1 LAIISLNSGSFCH
14 GEEIAQKVE
23 ESLGLERI
31 EEKLLVETSQRFNI
45 SRDKLVRTMTGPT
58 PFFNKFTREREKNT
72 AYLKVVLADL
82 IQDDNRMLFGMPTHL
97 LPQTIPHL
105 LKVCIIA
112 NFEYRVKQAMAQKG
126 IAEKEAGRII
136 RYDDKEQLQWT
147 QFLFDEA
154 PYESK
159 LFEVLIPMQDRA
171 VDEAVTEIINH
182 ASGEA
187 LRTIPESLMAAKD
200 FALAARVNLELVN
213 AGHSVDVTAREGIVT
228 LSINNYVVRLEKY
241 QDELKQVAEKVA
253 GVAGV
258 ETRIGAKFSPP
269 SILPMGDVDL
279 PSKILLVD
287 DEKEFV
293 HTLSERL
300 ETRDISSSIVYD
312 GEEAL
317 EYIKHDEPDVM
328 VLDLKMPGIDGI
340 EVLRRVKRDY
350 PHIEVI
356 ILTGHGSEREE
367 TMAEQLGAFAY
378 LHKPVNIDV
387 LTQVMKEAYQKV
399 NKLKESMGWGEKSGF
414 EDTSQ
419 PG

>member
-1 LAIISLNSGSFCH
+1 LAIISLYSGSFCH
-14 GEEIAQKVE
+14 GEEIAQKVADK
-23 ESLGLERI
+23 LGLERI
-31 EEKLLVETSQRFNI
+31 EEKLLLETARRFNLN
-45 SRDKLVRTMTGPT
+45 RDKLIRTMTGPT
-58 PFFNKFTREREKNT
+58 PFFNKFTREREKNV
-72 AYLKVVLADL
+72 ASLKVVLADL
-82 IQDDNRMLFGMPTHL
+82 IREDDKMLFGMSAHL
-97 LPQTIPHL
+97 LPETIPHL
-105 LKVCIIA
+105 LKICVIA
-112 NFEYRVKQAMAQKG
+112 NFEYRAKQAVAQKG
-126 IAEKEAGRII
+126 IAEKEAERMV
-136 RYDDKEQLQWT
+136 RNDDKEQLQWT

-154 PYESK
+154 PYENK
-159 LFEVLIPMQDRA
+159 LFDVLIPMQERSIDDA
-171 VDEAVTEIINH
+171 IAEITGH
-182 ASGEA
+182 AQSEM
-187 LRTIPESLMAAKD
+187 LRTTPDSLMAAKD

-213 AGHSVDVTAREGIVT
+213 AGHSVDVTANEGIVT
-228 LSINNYVVRLEKY
+228 LTINNYVVRLEKY
-241 QDELKQVAEKVA
+241 RDELKQAAEKVA

-269 SILPMGDVDL
+269 PILSMGDVEL
-279 PSKILLVD
+279 PKKILLVD

-317 EYIKHDEPDVM
+317 EYIKRDEPDVM

-367 TMAEQLGAFAY
+367 AMAEQLGAFAY

-399 NKLKESMGWGEKSGF
+399 NKLKESMGKGENPS
-414 EDTSQ
+414 
-419 PG
+419 